1 MFLLFNILHLVY
13 IMLTLYLHL
22 HASYSPENLFF
33 LEDQVSQEDQGDP
46 KSERQRDRERKK
58 GMFWREGE
66 RQRERKEKEEE
77 I

>member
-13 IMLTLYLHL
+13 SMLTVYFH

-33 LEDQVSQEDQGDP
+33 LEDQVSQGDQEDP
-46 KSERQRDRERKK
+46 KPERQRDRERKK

-66 RQRERKEKEEE
+66 RWRE
-77 I
+77 